1 MYCKN
6 CGGEIPD
13 NARFCPY
20 CGGRLFIGGGL
31 SGADAAEVFDGM
43 YGNGITK
50 LNIPDE
56 RKSPGVAAALGFF
69 LGWVFLGP
77 LGYGYL
83 GQWNWFWLT
92 FIIEIFAIP
101 LTVGLAYIVLPI
113 VFAIHQYQMAKDIN
127 RAIDLLEARAL
138 NEKKE
143 EDTIT

>member
-1 MYCKN
+1 L
-6 CGGEIPD
+6 P
-13 NARFCPY
+13 
-20 CGGRLFIGGGL
+20 
-31 SGADAAEVFDGM
+31 GADAAEVFDGM